1 LNFDYDDPVPN
12 FDRRKVKGVAAQ
24 LISLSEEHYPKAT
37 ALEITGGGKLFNVV
51 IEDELV
57 GRDLI
62 KNGNMKKRVTFIPLN
77 KIDPRR
83 IDPKVCGR
91 LSPCPQ
97 IEMKLRTSVYRN
109 LTQLRNSLLAKSEL
123 LYR

>member
-1 LNFDYDDPVPN
+1 M
-12 FDRRKVKGVAAQ
+12 KGVAAQ

-37 ALEITGGGKLFNVV
+37 ALEITGGGRLFNVV

-77 KIDPRR
+77 KIDPRS
-83 IDPKVCGR
+83 IDAKVCD
-91 LSPCPQ
+91 
-97 IEMKLRTSVYRN
+97 N
-109 LTQLRNSLLAKSEL
+109 LLFTTNCSDKTFFVET
-123 LYR
+123 

>member
-1 LNFDYDDPVPN
+1 MNFDYDDPVPN

-37 ALEITGGGKLFNVV
+37 ALEITGGGRLFNVV

-57 GRDLI
+57 GKDLI

-77 KIDPRR
+77 KIDPRS
-83 IDPKVCGR
+83 IDARVCGR
-91 LSPCPQ
+91 LFSSSTKD
-97 IEMKLRTSVYRN
+97 MK
-109 LTQLRNSLLAKSEL
+109 
-123 LYR
+123 

>member
-1 LNFDYDDPVPN
+1 MNFDYDDPVPN

-83 IDPKVCGR
+83 IDAKVCDHFFP
-91 LSPCPQ
+91 LSTDE
-97 IEMKLRTSVYRN
+97 IEYNFCV
-109 LTQLRNSLLAKSEL
+109 
-123 LYR
+123 

>member
-1 LNFDYDDPVPN
+1 MNFDYDDPVPN

-77 KIDPRR
+77 KIDPRS
-83 IDPKVCGR
+83 IDAKVCGH
-91 LSPCPQ
+91 LLCPQ
-97 IEMKLRTSVYRN
+97 RN
-109 LTQLRNSLLAKSEL
+109 EITVSNFLCVET
-123 LYR
+123 

>member
-37 ALEITGGGKLFNVV
+37 ALEITGGGRLFNVV

-62 KNGNMKKRVTFIPLN
+62 KKGNMKKRVTFIPLN
-77 KIDPRR
+77 KIDPRS
-83 IDPKVCGR
+83 IDARVCA
-91 LSPCPQ
+91 
-97 IEMKLRTSVYRN
+97 
-109 LTQLRNSLLAKSEL
+109 SLLFLQMK
-123 LYR
+123 

>member
-1 LNFDYDDPVPN
+1 MNFDYDDPVPN

-37 ALEITGGGKLFNVV
+37 ALEITGGGRLFNVV

-77 KIDPRR
+77 KIDPRS
-83 IDPKVCGR
+83 IDAKVCD
-91 LSPCPQ
+91 
-97 IEMKLRTSVYRN
+97 I
-109 LTQLRNSLLAKSEL
+109 LLFTTNCSDKTFFVET
-123 LYR
+123 

>member
-1 LNFDYDDPVPN
+1 MNFDYDDPFPN

-77 KIDPRR
+77 KIDPRS
-83 IDPKVCGR
+83 IDAKVCDR
-91 LSPCPQ
+91 LFLLSKN
-97 IEMKLRTSVYRN
+97 EMKLHFLYRN
-109 LTQLRNSLLAKSEL
+109 LTQRRSSHPGESVPLFH
-123 LYR
+123 

>member
-1 LNFDYDDPVPN
+1 MNFDYDDPVPN

-37 ALEITGGGKLFNVV
+37 ALEITGGGRLFNVV

-77 KIDPRR
+77 KIDPRS
-83 IDPKVCGR
+83 IDARVCGR
-91 LSPCPQ
+91 IFLCPQ
-97 IEMKLRTSVYRN
+97 VK
-109 LTQLRNSLLAKSEL
+109 
-123 LYR
+123 